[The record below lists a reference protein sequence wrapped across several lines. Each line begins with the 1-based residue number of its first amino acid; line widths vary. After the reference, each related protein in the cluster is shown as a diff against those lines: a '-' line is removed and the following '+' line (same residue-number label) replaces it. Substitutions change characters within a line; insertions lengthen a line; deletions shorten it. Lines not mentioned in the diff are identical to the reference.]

1 MPSIEFELANQQYTF
16 AKSPKEYMMLP
27 FIQYKDQDQ
36 TMCMLAISN
45 GADYNDTNDITNPLI
60 IGQRF
65 LATSPFFFIVYR
77 STN

>member
-1 MPSIEFELANQQYTF
+1 
-16 AKSPKEYMMLP
+16 MMLP
-27 FIQYKDQDQ
+27 FIQYENQDK

-45 GADYNDTNDITNPLI
+45 GANYNDTNDITNPVI

-65 LATSPFFFIVYR
+65 LATSSFFLIVNR